1 MLWYSYS
8 NRLRGSRPDLPSEKM
23 AAHCHNRIRK
33 KVIMLSDLL
42 TFLETLPEQ
51 SLQTGEQFLPDSF
64 DIYVQRFQALMG
76 RFDDTYKMIGAI
88 VSLVFALLI
97 CFFGYKFS
105 RIFMSITGFIAGALL
120 GYGAATQ
127 IFNLTGIPLIAV
139 VVVAGIIIA
148 AMASWIYLAG
158 IFILCFF
165 LAFMASASLL
175 PFSGDIQF
183 FLCCLIGLII
193 AALAMRYMRPVIIV
207 ITSLVGG
214 ICAASLLTKVGPYL
228 NFAVF
233 HSLPSKMVLAASFFI
248 LGLLVQFLTTRNP
261 NSPVKRRPKHSRR

>member
-1 MLWYSYS
+1 MISCASL
-8 NRLRGSRPDLPSEKM
+8 NDTDFAMSE
-23 AAHCHNRIRK
+23 RTRK
-33 KVIMLSDLL
+33 KVTMLSDLM

-64 DIYVQRFQALMG
+64 DIYIQRFQTYMD
-76 RFDDTYKMIGAI
+76 RFDSTYKLIGAI

-97 CFFGYKFS
+97 CFFGFKFS
-105 RIFMSITGFIAGALL
+105 RIFMSITGFIAGGLL

-127 IFNLTGIPLIAV
+127 IFQLKGPALIGV

-165 LAFMASASLL
+165 LAFMAAAALL

-183 FLCCLIGLII
+183 FLCSLIGLII

-214 ICAASLLTKVGPYL
+214 IGAATLLTKIGPQL
-228 NFAVF
+228 NFSF
-233 HSLPSKMVLAASFFI
+233 FNSLPSETVLAATLFI
-248 LGLLVQFLTTRNP
+248 LGLLVQFLTTRTP
-261 NSPVKRRPKHSRR
+261 GSPPRRQPKHSRR

>member
-1 MLWYSYS
+1 
-8 NRLRGSRPDLPSEKM
+8 
-23 AAHCHNRIRK
+23 
-33 KVIMLSDLL
+33 MLSDLL

-165 LAFMASASLL
+165 LAFIASSTIIRLT
-175 PFSGDIQF
+175 GDFAF
-183 FLCCLIGLII
+183 FLYTLISLAVGCL
-193 AALAMRYMRPVIIV
+193 ALKYIRPVIIFLSS
-207 ITSLVGG
+207 IVGG
-214 ICAASLLTKVGPYL
+214 AASAGFIVALGSYLHFSIFESMPPKIILAVVLSLLG
-228 NFAVF
+228 
-233 HSLPSKMVLAASFFI
+233 I
-248 LGLLVQFLTTRNP
+248 LVQMLTTKDP
-261 NSPVKRRPKHSRR
+261 GKKKKPKHNKKKRKKQNKESE